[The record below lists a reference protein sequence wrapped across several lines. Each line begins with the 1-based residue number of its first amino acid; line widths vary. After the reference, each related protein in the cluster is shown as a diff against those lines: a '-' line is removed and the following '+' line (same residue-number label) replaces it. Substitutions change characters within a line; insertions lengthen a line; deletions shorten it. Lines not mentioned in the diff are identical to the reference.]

1 LPVRNSSGASD
12 PAAAASG
19 NVRRVF
25 LAFATGPH
33 WGRLLSDRGYD
44 VREIADQ
51 RVLADALQ
59 RDRADVLILGRPV
72 VDSATAATLIAAIS
86 RVPGAPRIIVV
97 TERSSEDLMLQL
109 FRAGAADYLREPLAA
124 AELLASVERVLA
136 STYLP
141 NGADEPASSYGVA
154 PRDSALLGVS
164 PAMTA
169 IRHYVDRVARTDT
182 NVLITGETGVGKELV
197 SQMIHA
203 ASRRASRPRI
213 AINCAAIPE
222 SLLESEL
229 FGYHRGA
236 FTGAD
241 ATRDGVLT
249 SADGGSVFFDEIGDM
264 GLAAQAKILRAIEAR
279 EVNRLGS
286 RSAVPFD
293 IRIIA
298 ATNQDL
304 ERLIAQGQFR
314 KDLFYRLNVAR
325 VHVPPL
331 RERRE
336 DLEPLLGFYVN
347 HFNRRFGRDVAG
359 FTPDALACLQRYSW
373 PGNVR
378 EVKNLVEA
386 VFVGLDGHRIRFV
399 DLPEPFRRSLEQ
411 HSTLPIGER
420 ERLVNALFA
429 TNWNKSKAAEELHWS
444 RMTLYRKLAKYHVMR
459 DAEIPRHES

>member
-1 LPVRNSSGASD
+1 
-12 PAAAASG
+12 
-19 NVRRVF
+19 
-25 LAFATGPH
+25 
-33 WGRLLSDRGYD
+33 
-44 VREIADQ
+44 
-51 RVLADALQ
+51 
-59 RDRADVLILGRPV
+59 
-72 VDSATAATLIAAIS
+72 
-86 RVPGAPRIIVV
+86 
-97 TERSSEDLMLQL
+97 
-109 FRAGAADYLREPLAA
+109 
-124 AELLASVERVLA
+124 
-136 STYLP
+136 
-141 NGADEPASSYGVA
+141 
-154 PRDSALLGVS
+154 
-164 PAMTA
+164 
-169 IRHYVDRVARTDT
+169 
-182 NVLITGETGVGKELV
+182 
-197 SQMIHA
+197 
-203 ASRRASRPRI
+203 
-213 AINCAAIPE
+213 
-222 SLLESEL
+222 
-229 FGYHRGA
+229 
-236 FTGAD
+236 
-241 ATRDGVLT
+241 LT

-264 GLAAQAKILRAIEAR
+264 GLTAQAKILRAIEAR

-304 ERLIAQGQFR
+304 EQLIAQGQFR

-336 DLEPLLGFYVN
+336 DLEPLLDFYVN
-347 HFNRRFGRDVAG
+347 HFNRRFGRDVEG
-359 FTPDALACLQRYSW
+359 FTPDALTCLQGYSW

-459 DAEIPRHES
+459 DAEVPRHEP